1 MYIGF
6 WFLYVVGFW
15 YYVIVEVFGLL
26 KRENLEININI

>member
-1 MYIGF
+1 MYIVF

-26 KRENLEININI
+26 KRINLEINI